1 MNSRPS
7 CMNELADNIHNSNA
21 LEPKINQYPE
31 KKDSKC
37 HFRKD
42 PNTESRLIW
51 EAFDAMSW
59 NCRYCPSIVDF
70 SIQMSPGAST

>member
-42 PNTESRLIW
+42 PNTESRLI
-51 EAFDAMSW
+51 
-59 NCRYCPSIVDF
+59 
-70 SIQMSPGAST
+70 